1 MLKQTCIV
9 AAHRGGAANG
19 GETAAQGESAA
30 AKGAALRGETNGA
43 DMSRCGAENRGGAA
57 AHRGEAAAAEG
68 AAAGK
73 RDRAPTH
80 GPRAIITIL

>member
-19 GETAAQGESAA
+19 GETAAQGETAA

-43 DMSRCGAENRGGAA
+43 GESRREKV
-57 AHRGEAAAAEG
+57 GELGDPESDEEAQALGRPA
-68 AAAGK
+68 
-73 RDRAPTH
+73 RDRRLPLPKTCEDRVVA
-80 GPRAIITIL
+80 